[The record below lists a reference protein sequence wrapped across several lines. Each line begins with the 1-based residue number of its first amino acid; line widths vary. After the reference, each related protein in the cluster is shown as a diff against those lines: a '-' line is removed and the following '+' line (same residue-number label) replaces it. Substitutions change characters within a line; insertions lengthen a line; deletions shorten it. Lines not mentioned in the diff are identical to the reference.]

1 MMETDKQQAIDVAQA
16 FLAAVAGRDLDSAE
30 ALTSDDFRM
39 VVSGGH
45 AFDSLRSFV
54 GYSTTRQK
62 AVAKHTDRFE
72 ALIDGDAVVVYCFG
86 TMSGTWLDDS
96 PYQDVR
102 YIDRFVIRN
111 GRISDMKV
119 WSDMA
124 EFRPPDPPAA

>member
-1 MMETDKQQAIDVAQA
+1 MQTLQQQAIAVARA
-16 FLAAVAGRDLDSAE
+16 FLNAVASRDLEGAA
-30 ALTSDDFRM
+30 ALTHSDFHM

-45 AFDSLRSFV
+45 EFDSLRSFV
-54 GYSTTRQK
+54 SYSGTRQK

-72 ALIDGDAVVVYCFG
+72 ALPDGDNVVVYCFG

-96 PYQDVR
+96 PYQGVR
-102 YIDRFVIRN
+102 YIDRFVIRD